1 MGVRGGGMLCRNMRT
16 DSSQHVNLAF
26 LCRGLGGL
34 FLKMQ
39 RDFKSCVFI
48 KFLGVLER
56 ICPAEFT
63 EEKIKGVGGIPKEPS
78 ILPFFLPSVFPSVS
92 TMPGTVQDT
101 AIDQWEK
108 KIRLLFSENIHS
120 SGRRHNNTNT
130 FLD

>member
-56 ICPAEFT
+56 ICPAEFR
-63 EEKIKGVGGIPKEPS
+63 EEKIKGVGGGYPKSPPS
-78 ILPFFLPSVFPSVS
+78 FPSFFLLSFHQYPLCQALYKILLL
-92 TMPGTVQDT
+92 TNG
-101 AIDQWEK
+101 K
-108 KIRLLFSENIHS
+108 KR
-120 SGRRHNNTNT
+120 
-130 FLD
+130 